1 MFRDWDPTSRVFAR
15 ELSADPLG
23 WLGEMLADLD
33 GLLATAGFP
42 AEAAGPD
49 DAARLRE
56 VAPEIV
62 DATRRLLDKVRA
74 GELGTVPRD
83 QTPDRETGIRA
94 GWL

>member
-1 MFRDWDPTSRVFAR
+1 VFRDWDPTSRVFTR

-42 AEAAGPD
+42 AETAGPD
-49 DAARLRE
+49 DAASLRE
-56 VAPEIV
+56 AAPEIV
-62 DATRRLLDKVRA
+62 DAARRLLDKVRA
-74 GELGTVPRD
+74 GELGTLPRD
-83 QTPDRETGIRA
+83 QAPDSEAGIRA

>member
-1 MFRDWDPTSRVFAR
+1 RDWDPTSRVFAR

-23 WLGEMLADLD
+23 WLGGMLADLD
-33 GLLATAGFP
+33 ALLATAGFP

-49 DAARLRE
+49 DAACLRE

-83 QTPDRETGIRA
+83 QTPNRETGIRA